1 LIGEP
6 RCSVTLLPPLSRRPV
21 EAISADALIP
31 VSNLALDLDEPA
43 GGLVAYL
50 KGRGIEVMTDDI
62 GRPSIARADARQLL
76 DEQREAEAR
85 KRAKLAENERRAIED
100 DRVRRAQIWGGLP
113 AVDLPVGVS
122 AASAMIA
129 ADHDAQPKRTTP
141 LQEALAGETMTYHA
155 WPTEEAS

>member
-43 GGLVAYL
+43 GGWVAYL

-100 DRVRRAQIWGGLP
+100 DRLRRAQIWRGVP
-113 AVDLPVGVS
+113 VEALPVGVS
-122 AASAMIA
+122 AGDAMA
-129 ADHDAQPKRTTP
+129 AAARESLPKRQSQ
-141 LQEALAGETMTYHA
+141 LEEALSGESMVYHRL
-155 WPTEEAS
+155 PTSEE